1 MAVDRQMIEFT
12 ADDIDAVVGQVGVV
26 IERGDGWLNIEPIVG
41 EEAMD
46 AIREGAAPAI
56 VRVFSGRGGKIPFG
70 TFVPGDHRKGGMG
83 QVGLEHSAGPRAL
96 QQLRDAGIVLP
107 AGWRMRQDHGK
118 RGIVCDVPR
127 DEAPATIVR
136 WILAASLQLCEID
149 LTGWWTAVISLPK

>member
-12 ADDIDAVVGQVGVV
+12 PDDIDAVVGQLAVV
-26 IERGDGWLNIEPIVG
+26 IERGAGWLNIEPIVG
-41 EEAMD
+41 EVAMD
-46 AIREGAAPAI
+46 EIRRSAPPAI

-70 TFVPGDHRKGGMG
+70 TFVPGEPGKAGLG

-96 QQLRDAGIVLP
+96 QQLREAGIVLP

-127 DEAPATIVR
+127 DEAPDTIVR
-136 WILAASLQLCEID
+136 WILDASVNLCEID
-149 LTGWWTAVISLPK
+149 LTGWWTAVISSPK

>member
-12 ADDIDAVVGQVGVV
+12 ADDIDAVVGQLGVV

-96 QQLRDAGIVLP
+96 QQLREAGIVLP

-136 WILAASLQLCEID
+136 WILDASLQLCEID